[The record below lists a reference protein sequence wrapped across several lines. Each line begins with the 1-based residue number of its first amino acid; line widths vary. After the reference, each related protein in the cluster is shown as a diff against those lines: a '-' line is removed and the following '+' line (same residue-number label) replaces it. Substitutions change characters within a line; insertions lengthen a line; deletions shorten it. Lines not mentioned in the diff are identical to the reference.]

1 MSAYCRYYHTPKNV
15 SSCDLYSYC
24 RNCSGREV
32 AVKCVYGLK
41 YYNQKC
47 NKYNYI
53 SIIES
58 EGCVNGS
65 LRLIGGNTML
75 EGILQICIDGVWGV
89 ICGYQT
95 TKEMRIACAQ
105 MGFSPTG
112 ISTYK

>member
-1 MSAYCRYYHTPKNV
+1 MWYLWFFSF
-15 SSCDLYSYC
+15 
-24 RNCSGREV
+24 
-32 AVKCVYGLK
+32 
-41 YYNQKC
+41 
-47 NKYNYI
+47 
-53 SIIES
+53 IES

-75 EGILQICIDGVWGV
+75 EGILQICIDGIWGV
-89 ICGYQT
+89 ICDYPN